1 MKFKKKKKKKSDLEI
16 AGNIGQAFGGMS
28 KLKI

>member
-1 MKFKKKKKKKSDLEI
+1 MKFKKKKKKSDLEI